1 MPTDL
6 QEKNK
11 KGNKF
16 SFSKK
21 ADSQTPNFKLTS
33 IHRIQGRAEAAGVS
47 VSTVNNADTDWYN
60 VNIE

>member
-1 MPTDL
+1 MPTDS
-6 QEKNK
+6 QERKR
-11 KGNKF
+11 NKF

-47 VSTVNNADTDWYN
+47 VTTVNNADTDWYN
-60 VNIE
+60 VNTE

>member
-6 QEKNK
+6 QERKRNK
-11 KGNKF
+11 L

-21 ADSQTPNFKLTS
+21 AESETPNFKLTS
-33 IHRIQGRAEAAGVS
+33 IHRIQRRAEAAGIT

-60 VNIE
+60 VNTE